1 MTDNEVYTI
10 EEVANIFK
18 TSQQNILNWRKKGTI
33 KAIKIGKRVYFRK
46 EEIERILRENEI

>member
-1 MTDNEVYTI
+1 MTENEVYTI

-46 EEIERILRENEI
+46 EEIERILKENEI

>member
-1 MTDNEVYTI
+1 MTDNEIYTV

-18 TSQQNILNWRKKGTI
+18 TSKQNILNWRKAGTI

-46 EEIERILRENEI
+46 EEIERILKENEI

>member
-1 MTDNEVYTI
+1 MADNEVYTI

-18 TSQQNILNWRKKGTI
+18 TSKQNILNWRKTGTI

-46 EEIERILRENEI
+46 EEIERILKENEV

>member
-1 MTDNEVYTI
+1 MADNEVYTI

-18 TSQQNILNWRKKGTI
+18 TSKQNILHWRKKGTI

-46 EEIERILRENEI
+46 EEVKRILQENEI

>member
-1 MTDNEVYTI
+1 MADNEVYTI

-18 TSQQNILNWRKKGTI
+18 TSKQNILNWRKAGTI

-46 EEIERILRENEI
+46 EEIERILKENEI

>member
-1 MTDNEVYTI
+1 MADNEVYTI

>member
-1 MTDNEVYTI
+1 MADNEVYTI
-10 EEVANIFK
+10 DEVANIFK